1 MKLPNPHSSIVNVA
15 EQESAPWMTM
25 VHAASH
31 DQRFFSAQINA
42 FQQDYRLLLVDLPGH
57 GKSAAM
63 PGPYGFE
70 EYATSVL
77 AAMEAAG
84 VEQTHYLGTHTG
96 AAVGLMLAIRHR
108 ERFQSLMLESVP
120 LPGCDLPS
128 VVEAYQRAC
137 TTARSRGVE
146 TARAEWFERG
156 PWFENIRKNPERCRA
171 AEHWAMVSEF
181 RGQPWVDATPA
192 KSVTPLLETLAAI
205 QCPVLIINGEHDV
218 EDFQRAADQLEQR
231 LARVRRVRIAGA
243 GGFPLWEE
251 PDAVNALIREHL
263 QDAGAKS

>member
-77 AAMEAAG
+77 AAME
-84 VEQTHYLGTHTG
+84 ESRCSCSFRQTRRKDRWPIKSLK
-96 AAVGLMLAIRHR
+96 IRSR
-108 ERFQSLMLESVP
+108 RDCDKIWENQSISP
-120 LPGCDLPS
+120 TRR
-128 VVEAYQRAC
+128 QRAG
-137 TTARSRGVE
+137 R
-146 TARAEWFERG
+146 
-156 PWFENIRKNPERCRA
+156 
-171 AEHWAMVSEF
+171 
-181 RGQPWVDATPA
+181 
-192 KSVTPLLETLAAI
+192 LL
-205 QCPVLIINGEHDV
+205 H
-218 EDFQRAADQLEQR
+218 FAADLLQASESAYSTQ
-231 LARVRRVRIAGA
+231 
-243 GGFPLWEE
+243 FPCF
-251 PDAVNALIREHL
+251 PRSI
-263 QDAGAKS
+263 GSTP